1 MDRVSYLEMEGSSAE
16 VGFLAV
22 RDGRIHPLEVKS
34 GTGGQLRSLHRMVA
48 DDPGCG
54 DGWVLSSLPV
64 GWRPDQR
71 IELHR

>member
-1 MDRVSYLEMEGSSAE
+1 
-16 VGFLAV
+16 V
-22 RDGRIHPLEVKS
+22 RDGRIHPLEVQS

-54 DGWVLSSLPV
+54 DGWVLSSRPV

>member
-1 MDRVSYLEMEGSSAE
+1 MEPRGSSAE
-16 VGFLAV
+16 VGYLAV
-22 RDGRIHPLEVKS
+22 HDGRIHPVAVKS

-54 DGWVLSSLPV
+54 DGWVLSSGPF

-71 IELHR
+71 IEFI